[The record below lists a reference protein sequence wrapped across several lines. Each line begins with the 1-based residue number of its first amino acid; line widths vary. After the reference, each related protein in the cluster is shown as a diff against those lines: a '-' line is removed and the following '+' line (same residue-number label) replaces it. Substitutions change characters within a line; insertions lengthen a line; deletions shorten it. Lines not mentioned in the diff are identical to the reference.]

1 MPNCGVVDIG
11 SNTIRLSIY
20 RFDHSG
26 FQLLLDKKETVG
38 LAGYIRD
45 GLLFPEGIASAAGIL
60 GEYHVLLENLGIH
73 IFHIFATA
81 SLRGITNQQEA
92 LSAFQAAAGIPVS
105 VLSGAEEAA
114 LSFRGCFHNVSPA
127 DGSGL
132 FADIGGGST
141 ELVVYEGNVICSEIS
156 LPLGSLAL
164 YSRHVSGLF
173 PSKAEADTIRRRV
186 GQALD
191 KADVRPCP
199 HLRGVGG
206 TIRAAARL
214 CGVAPGTP
222 LPAECFPALYQRLS
236 EGGQPA
242 LRQILQVAPDRI
254 HTLLPGLIILNS
266 LLERYEVQTVDVSPQ
281 GVREGYLLTHIMNQ

>member
-45 GLLFPEGIASAAGIL
+45 GLLSPEGIASAAGIL

-127 DGSGL
+127 DGPGL

-141 ELVVYEGNVICSEIS
+141 ELVVHEGNVIRSEIS

-206 TIRAAARL
+206 TIRTAARL
-214 CGVAPGTP
+214 CGAQPGTP
-222 LPAECFPALYQRLS
+222 LPAGCFPALYQRLS

-254 HTLLPGLIILNS
+254 HTLLPGLIIFNS